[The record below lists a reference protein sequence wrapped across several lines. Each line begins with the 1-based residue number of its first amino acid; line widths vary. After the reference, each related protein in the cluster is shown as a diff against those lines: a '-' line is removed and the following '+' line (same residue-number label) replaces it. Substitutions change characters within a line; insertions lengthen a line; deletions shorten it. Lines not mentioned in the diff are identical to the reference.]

1 MLEHEFEPSIADT
14 APPSPR
20 RTDTP
25 FTFIGERLWLD
36 FVNTDDVR
44 RGVRFDAL
52 REFETFVLWLEAA
65 NVVDP
70 ERAAGLR
77 SNSRRVPPQHSSTR
91 VASAHRFV
99 HSPNAATV
107 PKRHAPT
114 RSARSIACSGAAP
127 ALDASSQRMTARLL
141 AASFQWVM
149 HSPA

>member
-14 APPSPR
+14 APPAPR

-52 REFETFVLWLEAA
+52 REFETFVQWLESA

-77 SNSRRVPPQHSSTR
+77 RRAQQQPAFHGRASAGTKGGSVDNTLEGSRRT
-91 VASAHRFV
+91 
-99 HSPNAATV
+99 
-107 PKRHAPT
+107 
-114 RSARSIACSGAAP
+114 SI
-127 ALDASSQRMTARLL
+127 LL
-141 AASFQWVM
+141 A
-149 HSPA
+149 